1 LEKKFRLQ
9 KVLEFRERRLE
20 QEKLKLA
27 EMYDKKKEYQQ
38 KKKLIIEDIDKTT
51 KDLYR
56 LKSKGEFQYLL
67 MYENFIDKCK
77 QMLQSAEEMIN
88 KLQENIDVQQGVV
101 TEALNELKIMEKL
114 KEKHAQNYMMYIK
127 KEEMKFID
135 ELVTSRYNGGNNNV

>member
-1 LEKKFRLQ
+1 MEKKFRLQ

-20 QEKLKLA
+20 QEKIKLA

>member
-1 LEKKFRLQ
+1 MEKKFRLQ